1 MTSRPDTS
9 RSLHPPGQPCA
20 AWQLGALPIVAEALA
35 SVPDPLVTALRPGP
49 WASGAQVAAALARSL
64 LPEEDPTPAPAWL
77 LPEQIRSF
85 RRTVSALW
93 RYGGA
98 VLADPVGS
106 GKTYVALAVA
116 VALNTGRATACL
128 VPAPLVPQWR
138 AVATRLGVEV
148 VVGSHRQTSRGR
160 LPERTHGLVIIDE
173 SHHYRNPQNLRYRH
187 LAPWLAG
194 RPTLMVTATAIVNR
208 LDDLVHQLLLG
219 VRDDALLA
227 EGVVS
232 LRSLFASGR
241 GAPALGGLVIE
252 NPGSARAR
260 PVRFACTSVP
270 DTVECEAM
278 AASLQLIERLRL
290 SRLPPVAALVRAVL
304 RRAAGSSPAALLG
317 ALRRYRTLLLHTRD
331 AVRAGCPLERAQIRR
346 FTGELEDQLVWWEL
360 LPGQGDAVELE
371 LSDLDVMDSVL
382 TRAARAAEAPDGK
395 LARLQRI
402 LADGRPTLVFT
413 AQRETVRHLR
423 NHLDGPAVAWCTGRQ
438 AGLGHSV
445 VPRSVV
451 LGWFRGGSEAAV
463 AERLGIVHL
472 VVTDVAAEGLDLQR
486 AARVVHYDL
495 PWTPMRLEQRE
506 GRALRLGSHHRKV
519 EVVRFVPPA
528 PLERALRVE
537 SALARKARLPEKV
550 GLGAAGR
557 RLWRWRSELGESFG
571 KGDAIAGVA
580 LIPQAPEGVLAGFSM
595 HDASAE
601 REMRLARVVL
611 WLAADGSCTE
621 DEDVVAARLAQA
633 AAQREPRPPDADRL
647 REALVLLAQ
656 QVRVRLTLVRGR
668 QWATADSAPGAHRV
682 AARLQEAIRLAARRR
697 DLEALG
703 RLERALAFVGGGHTA
718 GESLLLEQVADATE
732 AELLGAAARFPPPS
746 RRRGTVEIRLC
757 GLLLFGRR
765 YL

>member
-1 MTSRPDTS
+1 
-9 RSLHPPGQPCA
+9 
-20 AWQLGALPIVAEALA
+20 
-35 SVPDPLVTALRPGP
+35 
-49 WASGAQVAAALARSL
+49 RSL
-64 LPEEDPTPAPAWL
+64 LPEEDPAPAPAWL

-85 RRTVSALW
+85 RRSVSTLR

-106 GKTYVALAVA
+106 GKTYVALG
-116 VALNTGRATACL
+116 VALALNSGRVTACL

-138 AVATRLGVEV
+138 AVATRLGVKV
-148 VVGSHRQTSRGR
+148 VVGSHQQTSRGR
-160 LPERTHGLVIIDE
+160 LPEGTRGLVLIDE
-173 SHHYRNPQNLRYRH
+173 SHHYRNPRSLRYGH

-194 RPTLMVTATAIVNR
+194 RPTLLITATPIVNR

-232 LRSLFASGR
+232 LRSLFAAGR
-241 GAPALGGLVIE
+241 GAPALGHLVIE
-252 NPGSARAR
+252 NRGSARAR
-260 PVRFACTSVP
+260 PERLGRTSVP
-270 DTVECEAM
+270 EAMECEALVK
-278 AASLQLIERLRL
+278 SLDLIERLRL

-317 ALRRYRTLLLHTRD
+317 ALRRYRTLLLHSRD
-331 AVRAGCPLERAQIRR
+331 AVRAGCPLARAEVRR

-360 LPGQGDAVELE
+360 LAGQGRAVELE
-371 LSDLDVMDSVL
+371 LSDLEVMDSVL
-382 TRAARAAEAPDGK
+382 EQAAQAVEAPDGK
-395 LARLQRI
+395 LARLRRI
-402 LADGRPTLVFT
+402 LADRQPTLVFT

-423 NHLDGPAVAWCTGRQ
+423 NQLDGPAVAWCTGRQ
-438 AGLGHSV
+438 AGLGRSV

-451 LGWFRGGSEAAV
+451 LGWFRGGAEAAV
-463 AERLGIVHL
+463 AERLGIVNL

-506 GRALRLGSHHRKV
+506 GRAIRLGSLHRKV
-519 EVVRFVPPA
+519 EVVRFAPPA
-528 PLERALRVE
+528 ALERALRME
-537 SALARKARLPEKV
+537 SALARKARLPQIV

-557 RLWRWRSELGESFG
+557 RLWRWRSQLGDTFG

-580 LIPQAPEGVLAGFSM
+580 LIPQAPDGVLAGFSM
-595 HDASAE
+595 HAE
-601 REMRLARVVL
+601 SGGCDLRPARVVL

-621 DEDVVAARLAQA
+621 EEEVVAARLAVA
-633 AAQREPRPPDADRL
+633 AAQREPSPQDADRL

-656 QVRVRLTLVRGR
+656 QVRLRLTLVRGR
-668 QWATADSAPGAHRV
+668 WWATAESAPGAHRV
-682 AARLQEAIRLAARRR
+682 AARLQEAIRLAARQR

-718 GESLLLEQVADATE
+718 GETLLLERVADTTE
-732 AELLGAAARFPPPS
+732 AELLRAAARFPPPS
-746 RRRGTVEIRLC
+746 RRWGTVEIRLC
-757 GLLLFGRR
+757 GVLLFGRR